1 MLFPPSISP
10 PLFLSVV
17 IKEMAL
23 KPNVGS
29 DRSWVYTAHDYSEG
43 EPTTELLAVR
53 FANSENAQEFKAKFE
68 QAQKINTELSSG
80 PALKEK
86 KEEEEKR
93 SSEEKA
99 ESKAEETKK
108 DKEEEEKKNE
118 DGTKE

>member
-1 MLFPPSISP
+1 M
-10 PLFLSVV
+10 VV

-68 QAQKINTELSSG
+68 QAQKSNAEVSGEGANKDKEDGTVKKDEAVVKGDKTEKG
-80 PALKEK
+80 PSKG
-86 KEEEEKR
+86 EEDKSR
-93 SSEEKA
+93 DG
-99 ESKAEETKK
+99 EETK
-108 DKEEEEKKNE
+108 
-118 DGTKE
+118 